1 MKCDYCGK
9 EIEDTTNSTIRVFKE
24 SKVRDGKTQL
34 TEIQV
39 FCDTPCYL
47 NHILRMVHKSVEDID
62 EDTLAEQPQQQTQT
76 YEQHIQEN
84 PIPEGVV
91 PEVDV
96 PEEPV
101 GVPDIEDAAP
111 TTTDNIVIKEED
123 IEDELPPLVDDTQ
136 EEIQHNEEIKL

>member
-1 MKCDYCGK
+1 
-9 EIEDTTNSTIRVFKE
+9 
-24 SKVRDGKTQL
+24 
-34 TEIQV
+34 
-39 FCDTPCYL
+39 
-47 NHILRMVHKSVEDID
+47 MVHKSVEDID
-62 EDTLAEQPQQQTQT
+62 EDTLVEQPQQQTQT